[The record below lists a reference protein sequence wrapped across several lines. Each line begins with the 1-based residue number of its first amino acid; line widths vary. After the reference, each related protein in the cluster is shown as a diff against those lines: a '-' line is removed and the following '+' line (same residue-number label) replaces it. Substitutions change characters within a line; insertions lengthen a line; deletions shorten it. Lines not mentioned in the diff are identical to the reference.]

1 MQDSIGR
8 IAQARRSSG
17 VMHKTLPRKTWPHKS
32 WPRKIWPAIAIALGL
47 TLAIVRAFLLAYE
60 LIKDNLGQSARERTG
75 WRP

>member
-8 IAQARRSSG
+8 IAQAGSRRSSG
-17 VMHKTLPRKTWPHKS
+17 VMHKTWPGKS

-47 TLAIVRAFLLAYE
+47 TLAIVRAFLLGYE
-60 LIKDNLGQSARERTG
+60 LIKDNLGRSARERTK